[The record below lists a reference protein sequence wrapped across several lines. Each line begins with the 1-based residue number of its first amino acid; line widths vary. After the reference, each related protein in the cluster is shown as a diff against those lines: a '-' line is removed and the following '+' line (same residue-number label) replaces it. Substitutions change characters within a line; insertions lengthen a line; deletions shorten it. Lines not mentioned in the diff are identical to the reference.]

1 MLLLLQDF
9 DRNQQISAL
18 NGKQFFLVD
27 VIAHILHHLKDRLL
41 TEVRDFGY
49 KDLQASDINWVIT
62 VPAFWK
68 SGGKSMMREAGYM
81 VSPTSIYK
89 SIITRARKLDM
100 LVEMHRFSGKAGRF
114 VTISINCSE
123 EL

>member
-1 MLLLLQDF
+1 M
-9 DRNQQISAL
+9 

-27 VIAHILHHLKDRLL
+27 VITHILHHLKDRLL

-49 KDLQASDINWVIT
+49 KDLQASDIKWVIT

-81 VSPTSIYK
+81 VSPTSTSIYK
-89 SIITRARKLDM
+89 SMITRARKLDM
-100 LVEMHRFSGKAGRF
+100 VVEMHRFSGKGGRS

>member
-1 MLLLLQDF
+1 MLFLQDF

-27 VIAHILHHLKDRLL
+27 VIAHVLHHLKDRLL

-81 VSPTSIYK
+81 VSPTSIWK

-100 LVEMHRFSGKAGRF
+100 LVEMHRFSGKAF
-114 VTISINCSE
+114 LVD
-123 EL
+123 LLQ